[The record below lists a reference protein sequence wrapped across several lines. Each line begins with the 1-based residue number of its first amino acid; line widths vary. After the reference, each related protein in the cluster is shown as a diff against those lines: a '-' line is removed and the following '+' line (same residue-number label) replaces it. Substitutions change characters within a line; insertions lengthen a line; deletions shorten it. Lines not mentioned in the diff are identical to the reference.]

1 MAPQSPVGA
10 HRLNPGKLV
19 PPPETERTAARLQ
32 RLAERY
38 VPGSGTVRIDALGSG
53 LTNRS
58 YRVNRNG
65 QLFSMRIAAPR
76 ARELG
81 LDRGWECRVL
91 RCVSGANLAPAVE
104 CCEPRAGVL
113 VTRWAEGSSWTV
125 EEASSPGNIREV
137 ALLVRRVHAL
147 PLLERP
153 RSVSP
158 GQWIAYYRRALQR
171 LGRDKAFE
179 GRHHRPRGGLERM
192 AESLIE
198 VLGEEPSAGSALCHS
213 DLHVQNLLIAP
224 SGSPVIL
231 DWEYAHISDS
241 WWDLAGWACNG
252 DLTAERRELLLRH
265 YLGREPTPAQA
276 ERLRR
281 LAWLYDYVCLLWSEL
296 YLSSRSDGGE
306 AGRDAPREAVA
317 ARAERL
323 ADRLA
328 PGLAD
333 RLAGRLRHT

>member
-1 MAPQSPVGA
+1 M
-10 HRLNPGKLV
+10 
-19 PPPETERTAARLQ
+19 PPPDTERTAARLQ

-38 VPGSGTVRIDALGSG
+38 VPGSGTARIDALGSG

-65 QLFSMRIAAPR
+65 QLFSLRIAAPR

-91 RCVSGANLAPAVE
+91 RCVAGANLAPAVE

-113 VTRWAEGSSWTV
+113 VTRWAEGRSWTV
-125 EEASSPGNIREV
+125 EEASSPGNIRKV

-147 PLLERP
+147 PPPDRP

-158 GQWIAYYRRALQR
+158 GQWIAYYRRELHR
-171 LGRDKAFE
+171 RGGGKAFE
-179 GRHHRPRGGLERM
+179 GRHRPRGGLGGM
-192 AESLIE
+192 ARSLIE
-198 VLGEEPSAGSALCHS
+198 VLSEEPSASPALCHS

-224 SGSPVIL
+224 GGAPVIL
-231 DWEYAHISDS
+231 DWEYAHISDP

-252 DLTAERRELLLRH
+252 DLTAERGELLLRH
-265 YLGREPTPAQA
+265 YMGREPTPAQA
-276 ERLRR
+276 GRLRR

-306 AGRDAPREAVA
+306 AGRDAPRDAVS

-323 ADRLA
+323 ADRL
-328 PGLAD
+328 
-333 RLAGRLRHT
+333 RYNR

>member
-1 MAPQSPVGA
+1 M
-10 HRLNPGKLV
+10 
-19 PPPETERTAARLQ
+19 PPTDTERTAARLQ

-38 VPGSGTVRIDALGSG
+38 VPGSGTARIDALGSG

-58 YRVNRNG
+58 YRVSRNG
-65 QLFSMRIAAPR
+65 QLFSLRIAAPR

-81 LDRGWECRVL
+81 LDRSWECRVL

-113 VTRWAEGSSWTV
+113 VTRWAEGRSWTV
-125 EEASSPGNIREV
+125 EEASAPGNIRKV
-137 ALLVRRVHAL
+137 ALLVRRVQAL
-147 PLLERP
+147 PPFERP

-171 LGRDKAFE
+171 LGRGKVLED
-179 GRHHRPRGGLERM
+179 RHRPRGGGLEGI
-192 AESLIE
+192 AQSLIE
-198 VLGEEPSAGSALCHS
+198 VRGEEPPASPALCHS

-224 SGSPVIL
+224 RGAPVIL

-252 DLTAERRELLLRH
+252 DLTAERKELLLHH
-265 YLGREPTPAQA
+265 YLGREPTPAQMG
-276 ERLRR
+276 RLRR

-306 AGRDAPREAVA
+306 AGRDTPSEAVA

-323 ADRLA
+323 ADRL
-328 PGLAD
+328 
-333 RLAGRLRHT
+333 RHT